1 MERAFRVSLIGD
13 DAAPQGW
20 AVYCA
25 VARAAGRCLF
35 YKERVDFLLGG
46 DAAFIRAAAAAVRC
60 ANKERPGTT
69 ARLFLLLPAAGEA
82 DDCPDDAC
90 FDDDCPLDGIER
102 IPPAPGG
109 ALPEHLRTAVDRA
122 DACLFYM
129 AVPMRDTRAAMT
141 YAAAAQKP
149 LCNLA
154 DDFLPRG

>member
-35 YKERVDFLLGG
+35 YKECVDFLLGG

-82 DDCPDDAC
+82 DDCPDFGCA
-90 FDDDCPLDGIER
+90 FDGIER
-102 IPPAPGG
+102 IPAAPG
-109 ALPEHLRTAVDRA
+109 AAFPSHLRALVDRA
-122 DACLFYM
+122 DFCAFYM

>member
-69 ARLFLLLPAAGEA
+69 ARLFLLLPAEGGA
-82 DDCPDDAC
+82 DAACP
-90 FDDDCPLDGIER
+90 DDDCPLDGIER

-122 DACLFYM
+122 DFCAFSM